1 MANANFIAA
10 VIQQAIEGNDKS
22 ANLDKTEHLIRDAV
36 EKGAELIVLQEL
48 HATQYFCQE
57 ENTDYFDMAESLDG
71 YTYTRCAQLAEE
83 LDIVL
88 VISQFERRAAGI
100 YHNTAQVIDGA
111 EGRVGIFRKMHIP
124 DDPGFY

>member
-1 MANANFIAA
+1 MAAYTAPPYKLLILKTREFLIWQTPILSPPLYNKRLR
-10 VIQQAIEGNDKS
+10 GNDKS

-36 EKGAELIVLQEL
+36 EKGAELVVLQRL

-83 LDIVL
+83 LDIV
-88 VISQFERRAAGI
+88 
-100 YHNTAQVIDGA
+100 
-111 EGRVGIFRKMHIP
+111 
-124 DDPGFY
+124 